1 MDMNNLSKTQKLTMS
16 GAVMAIYIVVMYFTQ
31 SFAFGQ
37 YQVRIATAIYGA
49 AYLFP
54 FLVVPLGLSNLIANM
69 LMGGLGVF
77 DIVGGGLIGLLTA
90 GACALLGKKKL
101 SPWLTAVPIT
111 LIPALGVSLWLSKL
125 LGVPYWVLAVSLLVG
140 QAIAGVVGALLCK
153 PIFAL
158 MREKSDAT
166 RGFSVGLAAHGLGT
180 SAAFQINRDTGA
192 FSGLAMGLNGLFT
205 AFAAPILLPL
215 LLQLFE

>member
-1 MDMNNLSKTQKLTMS
+1 MGALIFLSEEVTKMDIDHLSSTRKITIS
-16 GAVMAIYIVVMYFTQ
+16 GAVMAVYIVFMYFTQ

-37 YQVRIATAIYGA
+37 YQVRIATAIYGV

-77 DIVGGGLIGLLTA
+77 DIVGGGLVGILTA
-90 GACALLGKKKL
+90 GCCALLGRKKL

-125 LGVPYWVLAVSLLVG
+125 LGIPYWALAASLLVG
-140 QAIAGVVGALLCK
+140 QAISGVVGAMLVK
-153 PIFAL
+153 AL
-158 MREKSDAT
+158 KRIWRKEE
-166 RGFSVGLAAHGLGT
+166 
-180 SAAFQINRDTGA
+180 N
-192 FSGLAMGLNGLFT
+192 
-205 AFAAPILLPL
+205 
-215 LLQLFE
+215 